1 MSDCP
6 LCSSTVR
13 PQSYI
18 IGNSSALFWICTSCS
33 LIFRPIED
41 RPTSNNE
48 KNRYLSHQNSVDDAG
63 YVRFLLRPFEFAG
76 LNIEIQGP
84 ILDYGC
90 GFAPVFASL
99 MNQREYEC
107 HRYDPFFFPDGI
119 QQDFYPT
126 IFCIETAEH
135 FHNTYE
141 EWRRLTGL
149 MARGGYL
156 IVMTDFWRD
165 LSSFSDWYYQNDP
178 THVSFYHRKT
188 MEYIATLFDRKLVA
202 TDGKRISIFH
212 YADSN
217 N

>member
-6 LCSSTVR
+6 LCFSRKAEKSKIR
-13 PQSYI
+13 
-18 IGNSSALFWICTSCS
+18 GNSGALFWVCDHCS
-33 LIFRPIED
+33 LVFRPAED
-41 RPTSNNE
+41 RPITSDE
-48 KNRYLSHQNSVDDAG
+48 RERYLSHNNTSDNKG
-63 YVRFLLRPFEFAG
+63 YVRFLLQPYQFAHRH
-76 LNIEIQGP
+76 IDIRDP

-90 GFAPVFASL
+90 GYAPIFGKL
-99 MNQREYEC
+99 MDQRQYEC
-107 HRYDPFFFPDGI
+107 HGYDPFFFPHGLQRDT
-119 QQDFYPT
+119 YPT

-156 IVMTDFWRD
+156 IVMTDFWRE
-165 LSSFSDWYYQNDP
+165 LSSFPDWYYQNDP

-188 MEYIATLFDRKLVA
+188 MEYIANLFDRELVA

-212 YADSN
+212 YSDY
-217 N
+217 